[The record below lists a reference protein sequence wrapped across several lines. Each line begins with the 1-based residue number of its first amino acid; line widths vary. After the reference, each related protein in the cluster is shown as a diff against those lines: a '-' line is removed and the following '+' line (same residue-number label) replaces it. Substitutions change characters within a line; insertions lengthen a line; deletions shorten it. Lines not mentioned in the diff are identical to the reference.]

1 MRPDVHELMH
11 GCKSAQDRPVTNGNV
26 TGQGGGIAENHTVAQ
41 DAVVSDMCVGHD
53 QAIHA
58 HFRISKRLCS
68 AIDGGTFAYGGTIA
82 NDHLAVFPFEFQ
94 VLRNRRNN
102 CSGTYPAVFPDVST
116 VHNGDIRTDPGS
128 FADLHVLVDRSERF
142 RSEEHT
148 SELQS
153 LMRISYAV

>member
-82 NDHLAVFPFEFQ
+82 NDHLAVFP
-94 VLRNRRNN
+94 
-102 CSGTYPAVFPDVST
+102 
-116 VHNGDIRTDPGS
+116 
-128 FADLHVLVDRSERF
+128 

-153 LMRISYAV
+153 LMRISYAVFCLNKKIENCLEKTANHSLITQKG